1 MDGRD
6 PITSPLCV
14 ALDAPGRDDIER
26 LACATEPYV
35 GLYKVGLTAY
45 AANGP
50 SLAAELA
57 ARKPVFLDLKL
68 HDIPAQVA
76 GALSAVA
83 DSGVRFVTVHASG
96 GPAMIRAAVDAAR
109 ERVDVLAVTVLSS
122 LDDDLLDIVG
132 VKGPAEAQVLRL
144 ADMSVAAGA
153 AGIVCSPRE
162 VSAIRSRFG
171 KSDDGGPVLVVPG
184 IRPDGAAPD
193 DQRRTM
199 PPEAALEAGA
209 DVIVVGRP
217 ITGATDPRA
226 AARSLS
232 TALTQHRQGGGPGEP
247 LGGSSAG
254 RFHRS
259 EGGDPFRD
267 TRSKKEGN

>member
-1 MDGRD
+1 
-6 PITSPLCV
+6 
-14 ALDAPGRDDIER
+14 
-26 LACATEPYV
+26 
-35 GLYKVGLTAY
+35 
-45 AANGP
+45 
-50 SLAAELA
+50 
-57 ARKPVFLDLKL
+57 
-68 HDIPAQVA
+68 
-76 GALSAVA
+76 
-83 DSGVRFVTVHASG
+83 
-96 GPAMIRAAVDAAR
+96 
-109 ERVDVLAVTVLSS
+109 
-122 LDDDLLDIVG
+122 
-132 VKGPAEAQVLRL
+132 LRL

-184 IRPDGAAPD
+184 IRPEGAAPD

-217 ITGATDPRA
+217 ITGAADPGA

-232 TALTQHRQGGGPGEP
+232 AALTQHRQGGGPGEP
-247 LGGSSAG
+247 LGGSSPGRFPRSESGDPFRDTRSKKEGDKGGGPGEPLGGSSAG
-254 RFHRS
+254 RFPRS
-259 EGGDPFRD
+259 ESGDPFRD